1 MLSQVLDG
9 HARSQ
14 AGTRHPAPLHFCWLH
29 TASHAAA
36 ICCSHSP
43 AAGAVQSLDRGRLE
57 IVRLQSLRLL
67 ALSFVER
74 SSIAGPRSYERP
86 QILDAPKPSYVTRS
100 LICIWLGLSCEG
112 PAIPIRELSSSVA
125 RPIYLQAL
133 QCSLC
138 CAAALSSPTHAP
150 CGAKPKL
157 PPFPSLP

>member
-43 AAGAVQSLDRGRLE
+43 AAGAVQSLDGGRLE

-100 LICIWLGLSCEG
+100 LICIWFGLSRGKSCG
-112 PAIPIRELSSSVA
+112 PDMYVSSLALSLGPSIC
-125 RPIYLQAL
+125 RP
-133 QCSLC
+133 CSAA
-138 CAAALSSPTHAP
+138 CAA
-150 CGAKPKL
+150 
-157 PPFPSLP
+157 PPP